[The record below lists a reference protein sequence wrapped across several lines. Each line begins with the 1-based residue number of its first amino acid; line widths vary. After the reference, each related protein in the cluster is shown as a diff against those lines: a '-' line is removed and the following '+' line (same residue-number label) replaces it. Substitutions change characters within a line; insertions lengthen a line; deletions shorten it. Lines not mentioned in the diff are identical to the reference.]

1 MKIPSDSPTTIHTAR
16 SGALQALGLRPGQTF
31 TAQVISHTPEG
42 LTNLQVG
49 NQQLSL
55 ALPSKAQLGILLKF
69 EFQSGGAKP
78 QIALLGEIP
87 TPKSAAPPPAPLSAE
102 ITIKTTNIQ
111 TPTQNTTQQQPYQN
125 SNPQT
130 SIPTQTQTTSSS
142 NTTQT
147 TTTPPPAQAINS
159 QSNISIPIPPATKAA
174 LKLYPSQT
182 ISATV
187 IATKPEGQ
195 SLIQVGQQQFS
206 VNIPNSP
213 SKGTKFQ
220 FQLQTLGEQTR
231 LVMTNPP
238 TTNPTLS
245 NITNTSITNPK
256 PTPQTTIQDISKS
269 TQQSQVITP
278 TQTAPIQN
286 PIAQAISQA
295 IPTNIAKQDSIAA
308 LFANIANLTKEMPN
322 LPPAITK
329 SIKQLQTAQLNFDD
343 KMPTAQNLQ
352 AAIRQSGVFMESI
365 MANAAQNPS
374 AQNSAAL
381 VNTTQSDLKLLLL
394 LFRSTLTKW
403 LGDQSKPQ
411 KPDIN
416 RPNPPIRGAIP
427 RSNAPPSHSQTQPQT
442 AGQSAQNIGN
452 SLLSQSDA
460 ALSRLRLFQIT
471 SLPEA
476 GARAQALSSQ
486 ETNLELPFIYNGE
499 TNIIRFQ
506 LSKDA
511 NDNEQQGDN
520 GWQIR
525 FSTYLKEIGEVG
537 ADVAFRHRKINA
549 TIWADKEET
558 ANSLEKT
565 LPLLNQALT
574 NKGLELGSIHIRH
587 GAPKPPVSKYGA
599 NL

>member
-69 EFQSGGAKP
+69 EFQSSGAKP
-78 QIALLGEIP
+78 QITLLGEIP
-87 TPKSAAPPPAPLSAE
+87 TTKPAAPPSAE
-102 ITIKTTNIQ
+102 LAIKTTNIQ
-111 TPTQNTTQQQPYQN
+111 TPNQKPTQHQTYQN
-125 SNPQT
+125 PNPRQNPNIQT
-130 SIPTQTQTTSSS
+130 STPTIPTQTTSSS
-142 NTTQT
+142 NSPQT
-147 TTTPPPAQAINS
+147 TTTPLPAQTTNT

-187 IATKPEGQ
+187 IASKSDGQ
-195 SLIQVGQQQFS
+195 TLLQIGQQQFS
-206 VNIPNSP
+206 VNIPNNP
-213 SKGTKFQ
+213 SNGTKFQ
-220 FQLQTLGEQTR
+220 FQLQNFGDQTR

-238 TTNPTLS
+238 TTNPTQATAKPTNIS
-245 NITNTSITNPK
+245 NINITNSK
-256 PTPQTTIQDISKS
+256 PTPQLQTQNTAQNNTT
-269 TQQSQVITP
+269 

-295 IPTNIAKQDSIAA
+295 IPTNIAMQDSITA
-308 LFANIANLTKEMPN
+308 LFTNIANLTKEMPN
-322 LPPAITK
+322 LPPTIIK
-329 SIKQLQTAQLNFDD
+329 SAKQLQSAQLNFDS

-352 AAIRQSGVFMESI
+352 TAIKQSGVFMEAVMSNI
-365 MANAAQNPS
+365 AQNPN
-374 AQNSAAL
+374 AQNSAIL
-381 VNTTQSDLKLLLL
+381 TSTTQSDLKLLLL
-394 LFRSTLTKW
+394 LFRGTLKKW
-403 LGDQSKPQ
+403 LGDQSNPQ
-411 KPDIN
+411 KPN
-416 RPNPPIRGAIP
+416 TSRPNPPTKGAIP
-427 RSNAPPSHSQTQPQT
+427 RSNAPPTQAQTT
-442 AGQSAQNIGN
+442 GQSTQQLGQT
-452 SLLSQSDA
+452 LLSQTEA
-460 ALSRLRLFQIT
+460 ALSRLRLFQMT

-476 GARAQALSSQ
+476 SARSQALSSQ

-499 TNIIRFQ
+499 TNLIRFQ

-511 NDNEQQGDN
+511 NNNDLQGDN
-520 GWQIR
+520 SWQIR
-525 FSTYLKEIGEVG
+525 FSTYLEEIGEVG
-537 ADVAFRHRKINA
+537 ADVAFRYKKINA

-565 LPLLNQALT
+565 LPLLNEALT

-587 GAPKPPVSKYGA
+587 GAPKPTANKYGA